1 MSTPWMVA
9 IVCLWVAVVVLVLV
23 VAGVL
28 RRVATVL
35 ESLPASVDS
44 LPRLPAGPALGQP
57 LPRLEVAWADGTRRF
72 LSDLQGPAV
81 LAVLTSQ
88 CATCLMIVDALREQS
103 AGGSRFDGLVVLT
116 DATGR
121 ERVTLGAEVE
131 VLADVHGRLH
141 NVLQLPGTPFVVAV
155 DAQGL
160 VRQAQILTGVAEL
173 SGMLQRARDDGITS
187 RSAS

>member
-1 MSTPWMVA
+1 
-9 IVCLWVAVVVLVLV
+9 
-23 VAGVL
+23 
-28 RRVATVL
+28 
-35 ESLPASVDS
+35 
-44 LPRLPAGPALGQP
+44 
-57 LPRLEVAWADGTRRF
+57 
-72 LSDLQGPAV
+72 
-81 LAVLTSQ
+81 
-88 CATCLMIVDALREQS
+88 MIVDALREQS